1 MILPEPFAPACRPSA
16 PPRPAAAR
24 PPASG
29 DADGR
34 DFDAVLAEGEAPRTA
49 AALEEAGE
57 DARGLTAEQAPPVI
71 EADAPAEAPPALPSP
86 DPALIPPAP
95 PLTIPG
101 GAAPDDHPPEAASPS
116 APPAS
121 GLQAGT
127 RSQAVAPP
135 GALAGPGG
143 EARAAVVPPQQ
154 AAPVPTDAVVPE
166 AAPPAKAMAEAVADG
181 APAPRRAPTNP
192 ARLDL
197 AAPAVDLRPADA
209 PPIWQIVA
217 EAPAGSAR
225 AEAAHHAQA
234 AAAAPVAQQV
244 VGQVVVAITAAAEPK
259 LEIRLDPPELG
270 RVEIRLTETES
281 GVQAVVM
288 AQRPETQ
295 DLLRRHAEQLAGELV
310 AAGYGDVSLDFAGG
324 EATSG
329 GGERPGSDWIELGA
343 AATSATP
350 VAAAPS
356 RAAASLTGLDIRL

>member
-1 MILPEPFAPACRPSA
+1 
-16 PPRPAAAR
+16 
-24 PPASG
+24 
-29 DADGR
+29 
-34 DFDAVLAEGEAPRTA
+34 
-49 AALEEAGE
+49 
-57 DARGLTAEQAPPVI
+57 
-71 EADAPAEAPPALPSP
+71 
-86 DPALIPPAP
+86 
-95 PLTIPG
+95 
-101 GAAPDDHPPEAASPS
+101 
-116 APPAS
+116 
-121 GLQAGT
+121 
-127 RSQAVAPP
+127 
-135 GALAGPGG
+135 LAGPGG

-166 AAPPAKAMAEAVADG
+166 AAPPAKAIAEAVADG

-192 ARLDL
+192 TRLDL
-197 AAPAVDLRPADA
+197 AAPAFDLRPADA